1 MTENKKPIVLLDLDD
16 TILDFHK
23 AEYFA
28 IKKTFDEIGI
38 DSKDENIALYSR
50 INQRFWEMLEK
61 NLIDRQGVLVGRFNA
76 LFEELGISASAME
89 TQRLYE
95 HLLGIGHYFMPGA
108 EELLEALD
116 GKCRMFICSNG
127 TAPVQAGR
135 IESAGIEK
143 YFEHIFI
150 SEKIGFNKPSR
161 EYFEAC
167 FAQIPDFD
175 RERCMIVGDSLSSD
189 ILGGINAGI
198 KTCWFNPKE
207 KPVKDGINPDYEI
220 SKLEQLPDVIFRAC
234 CE

>member
-1 MTENKKPIVLLDLDD
+1 MTDKDKPIVLLDLDD

-28 IKKTFDEIGI
+28 IKKTFDEMGI
-38 DSKDENIALYSR
+38 DSRDENIALYSR
-50 INQRFWEMLEK
+50 INQHYWEMLEK
-61 NLIDRQGVLVGRFNA
+61 NLIDRPGVLVGRFKT
-76 LFEELGISASAME
+76 LFDEIGIEASPQK
-89 TQRLYE
+89 TQELYE

-108 EELLEALD
+108 EELLEELN
-116 GKCRMFICSNG
+116 GKCRLFICSNG

-135 IESAGIEK
+135 IKSSGIAK

-150 SEKIGFNKPSR
+150 SEKIGYNKPSR

-167 FAQIPDFD
+167 FEQIDNFD
-175 RERCMIVGDSLSSD
+175 RDKCIMVGDSLTSD

-198 KTCWFNPKE
+198 KTCWFNPKG
-207 KPVKDGINPDYEI
+207 KAGNKDVKPDYEI
-220 SKLEQLPDVIFRAC
+220 SKLEQLPDIIFKSC